1 MKLSKVHFLV
11 LRTRPLHRT
20 EYDSF
25 FRCSG
30 RLLYLDLV
38 IGVFHYEVDAL
49 ETTQK
54 TENALLVAIPYLY
67 QARLFRSGA
76 TRYPQ
81 VQLKL
86 S

>member
-1 MKLSKVHFLV
+1 MV
-11 LRTRPLHRT
+11 LRTRPLYRT
-20 EYDSF
+20 ESDRF
-25 FRCSG
+25 FRYSG

-49 ETTQK
+49 ETAQK

-67 QARLFRSGA
+67 QVRLFRSGA
-76 TRYPQ
+76 TRDPE